1 MTQNNVVKKKADKD
15 KKGVLHEYL
24 KENPHAEPPTAMPPP
39 LPKRASVAAA
49 APPKKK
55 KASGKEPGRQSLAE
69 YMKKF
74 T

>member
-1 MTQNNVVKKKADKD
+1 
-15 KKGVLHEYL
+15 
-24 KENPHAEPPTAMPPP
+24 MPPP
-39 LPKRASVAAA
+39 LPEAGLGGRRR
-49 APPKKK
+49 PPKKK